1 MSMFQKV
8 DYPLELD
15 VFDLCSDDL
24 RKRLEG
30 PRKVFAF
37 TFNQPLCN
45 YELLLVPFVG
55 RGVHV
60 LSFTLFSPNW

>member
-24 RKRLEG
+24 RKKLEG
-30 PRKVFAF
+30 PRKVCAVR
-37 TFNQPLCN
+37 FNQNLCPLW
-45 YELLLVPFVG
+45 EG
-55 RGVHV
+55 IVHV
-60 LSFTLFSPNW
+60 LSFTIFSLNW